1 MAKPN
6 DDCSSRSLFLAA
18 ATLLALVAISFI
30 PPVDAGGV
38 SLCRAS
44 IFSDLVRFDG
54 DEAAKKEADMPEID
68 VEEFHVDLGKVAET
82 AARAAVASSPTGAE
96 TSVSWEGIFDEQ
108 PTGGDTAAVAAA
120 IAEPEPAEDFAEI
133 LPPDSLI
140 IPIEDFG
147 AADSTALGRLY
158 EKLLAGEPVRIAFM
172 GDSFVEGDILTADLR
187 ESLQDTFGGG
197 GVGFVPAASPF
208 TGFRQTVKTTSK
220 GWTPYNI
227 MQRKSVPEP
236 YSGDFFVSGW
246 VARAADGASTRWDMT
261 RKRRH
266 LDRCRRARLLFISR
280 EPAKIAVKLNDD
292 EAREFGFD
300 GSDAVRQIVIEDDSI
315 ASLEMTVKS
324 GAAGLVG
331 YGADFDDLGGVSLD
345 NFSVRSNNGQAIFW
359 AGPAVGARVSG
370 GRSDG
375 GVILRCGLYIR
386 QADRRDYSLYARQ
399 VEKMIRF
406 AQSCFPSAAVMVMGV
421 SDRSQKNEDGIVPME
436 SARDLSRWQREAASA
451 CGAAFWNTY
460 EAMQLMGGMT
470 RFVANGWAGKDYTH
484 INYAGGAQVARALYH
499 AMLLG
504 ARDYGRAVRERL
516 EKSRPVITEPLLEIE
531 PPADGA
537 LLLDTTEIELFGE

>member
-38 SLCRAS
+38 SLRRAS

-220 GWTPYNI
+220 GWTP
-227 MQRKSVPEP
+227 
-236 YSGDFFVSGW
+236 
-246 VARAADGASTRWDMT
+246 
-261 RKRRH
+261 
-266 LDRCRRARLLFISR
+266 
-280 EPAKIAVKLNDD
+280 
-292 EAREFGFD
+292 
-300 GSDAVRQIVIEDDSI
+300 
-315 ASLEMTVKS
+315 
-324 GAAGLVG
+324 
-331 YGADFDDLGGVSLD
+331 
-345 NFSVRSNNGQAIFW
+345 
-359 AGPAVGARVSG
+359 
-370 GRSDG
+370 
-375 GVILRCGLYIR
+375 
-386 QADRRDYSLYARQ
+386 
-399 VEKMIRF
+399 
-406 AQSCFPSAAVMVMGV
+406 
-421 SDRSQKNEDGIVPME
+421 
-436 SARDLSRWQREAASA
+436 
-451 CGAAFWNTY
+451 
-460 EAMQLMGGMT
+460 
-470 RFVANGWAGKDYTH
+470 
-484 INYAGGAQVARALYH
+484 
-499 AMLLG
+499 
-504 ARDYGRAVRERL
+504 
-516 EKSRPVITEPLLEIE
+516 
-531 PPADGA
+531 
-537 LLLDTTEIELFGE
+537 TT